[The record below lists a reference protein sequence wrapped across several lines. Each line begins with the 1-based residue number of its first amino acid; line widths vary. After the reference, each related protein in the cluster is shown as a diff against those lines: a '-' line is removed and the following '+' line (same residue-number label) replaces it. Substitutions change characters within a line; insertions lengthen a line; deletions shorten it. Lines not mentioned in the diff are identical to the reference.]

1 MPGIL
6 ICMLHR
12 EIHPMFSVVVTACHV
27 GGGEGWEEEYCSG
40 KIIREIDQFSAA
52 KTFIRL
58 QGDYSQPR
66 HLFQPWRC
74 WPYIILHIS
83 QISIRYAIKYG
94 KSKVCAVF
102 HSK

>member
-58 QGDYSQPR
+58 QGDYCTPR
-66 HLFQPWRC
+66 RAISPEMLAIHHS
-74 WPYIILHIS
+74 PYQSNLNPLCHRIWQVPSL
-83 QISIRYAIKYG
+83 G
-94 KSKVCAVF
+94 PF
-102 HSK
+102 